1 LKEWLAGSLIRGE
14 PAIAGSL
21 DKAPRCRIKKE
32 DIVMTTRV
40 LDRPNRS
47 TQITLLVSIAAG
59 VAIAA
64 TVAFAAFGGGGGR
77 NDAPAVPPI
86 ANPSPSPSPSPTP
99 PATPVP
105 VPDRTPAPSS
115 DPDDDGSDA
124 MPIKVVLD
132 NATGADVY
140 VDIVDT
146 TGLLRD
152 ARSGTPGDGMS
163 VDTLVAENLDAT
175 TLKLTWVD
183 FPIDNALALYIDA
196 HEGGVRFLLVQP
208 EPSGTTD
215 AMGVDRELILSFS
228 EPISADDVET
238 LLVEGLDTPG

>member
-1 LKEWLAGSLIRGE
+1 
-14 PAIAGSL
+14 
-21 DKAPRCRIKKE
+21 
-32 DIVMTTRV
+32 MTTRM

-47 TQITLLVSIAAG
+47 TQITLLASIATG
-59 VAIAA
+59 VALAA
-64 TVAFAAFGGGGGR
+64 TVAFTALGGGDGR

-86 ANPSPSPSPSPTP
+86 ANPSPSPTP

-105 VPDRTPAPSS
+105 VPDETPAPSS

-124 MPIKVVLD
+124 MPIKVVLE

-140 VDIVDT
+140 VDIADT

-163 VDTLVAENLDAT
+163 VDTLVAENIDAK

-183 FPIDNALALYIDA
+183 FPIDNALALYIDE
-196 HEGGVRFLLVQP
+196 HEGGIRFLLVQP
-208 EPSGTTD
+208 EPSGPTD
-215 AMGVDRELILSFS
+215 AMGFDRELILSFA
-228 EPISADDVET
+228 EPISADGVET